1 MKRLTTLTIAIALTL
16 VCDRAFNHGALT
28 VKLYDN
34 TAGARDWA
42 TRSGNEVA
50 DTFIG
55 FRGS

>member
-1 MKRLTTLTIAIALTL
+1 MKRLTSVTIAIALTL

-34 TAGARDWA
+34 AADARDWA
-42 TRSGNEVA
+42 ARSGGEIA
-50 DTFIG
+50 TTFTG